1 MKQFIKYYVVFS
13 LFFIGQILLAQ
24 ENIIPEKPSNK
35 KEQVAIY
42 DYAQMLSEIE
52 AKVLEEKLQHY
63 HDSTSTQLVIA
74 TIPSLKGN
82 DIEDVA
88 VKWAHAWGIG
98 QEKEDNGL
106 FILIARDDRK
116 IDIEVGYGIEPF
128 LTDGLAKRVID
139 RVITPSFKQGK
150 YYQGLDRATDVIID
164 ILAGEYQNNNQDI
177 AEESDFPWVFVVIII
192 IWILIIILGKSNK
205 NNNSGTNRRNGRS
218 ISGDIFRSIILSSG
232 GSSGGFGSGGFGG
245 SSGGGGFSGGF
256 GGGGFGGGGASGGW

>member
-1 MKQFIKYYVVFS
+1 MKQVLKYYIVFCL
-13 LFFIGQILLAQ
+13 LFVGQVLFAQ
-24 ENIIPEKPSNK
+24 ENIIPAKPSVE

-42 DYAQMLSEIE
+42 DYAKMLSGLE

-63 HDSTSTQLVIA
+63 HDSTSTQIVIA
-74 TIPSLKGN
+74 TIASLKGN

-88 VKWAHAWGIG
+88 VKWAHSWGIG

-139 RVITPSFKQGK
+139 RVIMPSFKQGK
-150 YYQGLDRATDVIID
+150 YYQGLDRGTDVIID
-164 ILAGEYQNNNQDI
+164 ILAGEYQNNNI
-177 AEESDFPWVFVVIII
+177 IEEESDFPWVFVVIII
-192 IWILIIILGKSNK
+192 IWILIIILGKSSK
-205 NNNSGTNRRNGRS
+205 NSGGNRGRGRS
-218 ISGDIFRSIILSSG
+218 VSGDIFRSIILSSG

-245 SSGGGGFSGGF
+245 GSSGGGFSGGF

>member
-1 MKQFIKYYVVFS
+1 MKQVLKYYFVF
-13 LFFIGQILLAQ
+13 FLLITSHVLVAQ
-24 ENIIPEKPSNK
+24 TNIIPAKPSVE

-42 DYAQMLSEIE
+42 DYAKMLSGLE

-63 HDSTSTQLVIA
+63 HDSTSTQIVIA
-74 TIPSLKGN
+74 TVASLKGN
-82 DIEDVA
+82 DIEDIA
-88 VKWAHAWGIG
+88 IKWAHSWGIG

-139 RVITPSFKQGK
+139 RVITPSFKQEK
-150 YYQGLDRATDVIID
+150 YYQGLDRGIDVIID
-164 ILAGEYQNNNQDI
+164 ILAGEYQNNNIVQ
-177 AEESDFPWVFVVIII
+177 EGNDFPWFFVVIII
-192 IWILIIILGKSNK
+192 IWILIVVLAKSNK
-205 NNNSGTNRRNGRS
+205 NNNNGTNKRNGRS

-245 SSGGGGFSGGF
+245 SSSGGGFSGGF

>member
-1 MKQFIKYYVVFS
+1 MKIFLKHSIVIFL
-13 LFFIGQILLAQ
+13 LFVGQLVAAQ
-24 ENIIPEKPSNK
+24 ENIIPEKPSSQQ
-35 KEQVAIY
+35 EQVAIF
-42 DYAQMLSEIE
+42 DRANMLSSVEAQM
-52 AKVLEEKLQHY
+52 LEEKLQRY
-63 HDSTSTQLVIA
+63 HDSTSTQIVIA

-88 VKWAHAWGIG
+88 VKWAHSWGIG
-98 QEKEDNGL
+98 QKKEDNGL

-139 RVITPSFKQGK
+139 RIITPAFKQGK
-150 YYQGLDRATDVIID
+150 YYKGLDDATNVIFD

-177 AEESDFPWVFVVIII
+177 TPQADFPWVFVVIII
-192 IWILIIILGKSNK
+192 IWVLIIILAKKNK
-205 NNNSGTNRRNGRS
+205 NNGGNNRRGRS
-218 ISGDIFRSIILSSG
+218 ISDDIFRSIIYSSG

-245 SSGGGGFSGGF
+245 SSGGGFSGGF

>member
-1 MKQFIKYYVVFS
+1 MRQILKYCFVFF
-13 LFFIGQILLAQ
+13 LFFTGQILLAQ

-63 HDSTSTQLVIA
+63 HDSTSTQIVIA

-88 VKWAHAWGIG
+88 VKWAHSWGVG

-164 ILAGEYQNNNQDI
+164 ILAGEYQNNNQNV
-177 AEESDFPWVFVVIII
+177 AEESDFPWLFVIIII

-205 NNNSGTNRRNGRS
+205 NNRGTNSRNGRS

-232 GSSGGFGSGGFGG
+232 GSSGGFGG